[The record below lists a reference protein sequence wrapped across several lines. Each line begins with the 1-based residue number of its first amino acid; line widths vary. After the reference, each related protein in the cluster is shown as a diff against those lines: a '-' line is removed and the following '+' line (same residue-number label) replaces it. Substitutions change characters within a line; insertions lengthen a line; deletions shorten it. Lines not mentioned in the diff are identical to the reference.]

1 MEVAKLIVKEL
12 AKEKGLILKD
22 LAERLKINRVTL
34 SNMINGNPTLESLQ
48 KIAYALDVPVYKLF
62 QEEEYKINESFYYEP
77 EENKYVLI
85 LSDENTF
92 LNASFNKE
100 KDFVKLLI
108 KINSKDFQ
116 IRASTDENKEYFQEL
131 FKNSLNIQEH
141 ILKVINNG
149 KVVVRIFSTET
160 IVSLIE
166 LGSVVRIL
174 EKFRNYYL
182 NYAPVGRVNQKIFH
196 NEYSRN

>member
-62 QEEEYKINESFYYEP
+62 Q
-77 EENKYVLI
+77 
-85 LSDENTF
+85 
-92 LNASFNKE
+92 
-100 KDFVKLLI
+100 
-108 KINSKDFQ
+108 
-116 IRASTDENKEYFQEL
+116 
-131 FKNSLNIQEH
+131 IQEH

>member
-62 QEEEYKINESFYYEP
+62 QEEEYKIN
-77 EENKYVLI
+77 
-85 LSDENTF
+85 D
-92 LNASFNKE
+92 SFNKE